1 MSDDYQPKI
10 LGFLCNWCSYAG
22 ADLCG
27 VSRFQYPPNIRV
39 VRVMCSTRVDPVHV
53 LKALKAGADGV
64 FLGGCHIGDCH
75 YLTGNYHTQHKI
87 AMTKKLL
94 EAAGIDPRRLRLEWV
109 SASEGERFSKVVQK
123 FTDEIMEMGPLNIKS
138 DEKMIARLDAAIGAA
153 DGARLRSL
161 VGNYHLV
168 TEVQNAYGEKV
179 DPNTMVA
186 ILEEA
191 VDSEYHR
198 ELVLSRMLA
207 EAKSVKQIA
216 KEIDVPSDR
225 VLKFVI
231 SLRKDNRVGD
241 AGHEGMSPL
250 YIALGTG

>member
-1 MSDDYQPKI
+1 MSDYEPKI

-39 VRVMCSTRVDPVHV
+39 VRVMCSTRVDPIHI
-53 LKALKAGADGV
+53 LKALQAGADGV

-94 EAAGIDPRRLRLEWV
+94 EAAGIDPKRLRLEWV
-109 SASEGERFSKVVQK
+109 SASEGERFSKVVED
-123 FTDEIMEMGPLNIKS
+123 FTNEIKEMGPTNIKS
-138 DEKMIARLDAAIGAA
+138 DEKLIARLEAAIGAA
-153 DGARLRSL
+153 TGARLRSL

-168 TEVQNAYGEKV
+168 TEVQNVYGEKI
-179 DPNTMVA
+179 DMEQMDA
-186 ILEEA
+186 ILDEA

-198 ELVLSRMLA
+198 NLVLSRMMA

-225 VLKFVI
+225 VLKYMI
-231 SLRKDNRVGD
+231 SLRLDNKVGD

-250 YIALGTG
+250 YIALKAGG